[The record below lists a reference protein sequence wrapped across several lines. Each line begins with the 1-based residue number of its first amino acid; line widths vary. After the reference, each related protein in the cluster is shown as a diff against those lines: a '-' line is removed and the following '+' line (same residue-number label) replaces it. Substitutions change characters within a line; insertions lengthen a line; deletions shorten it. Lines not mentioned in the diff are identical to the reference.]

1 MIRWI
6 IFKFRDWLR
15 DVNMQYDWIQH
26 QKSKELDKESKWSCI
41 YDLKTGKPL

>member
-6 IFKFRDWLR
+6 IFKFRDWIK

-26 QKSKELDKESKWSCI
+26 QKTKEPYKESK
-41 YDLKTGKPL
+41 YAMVTDLKTGKSL